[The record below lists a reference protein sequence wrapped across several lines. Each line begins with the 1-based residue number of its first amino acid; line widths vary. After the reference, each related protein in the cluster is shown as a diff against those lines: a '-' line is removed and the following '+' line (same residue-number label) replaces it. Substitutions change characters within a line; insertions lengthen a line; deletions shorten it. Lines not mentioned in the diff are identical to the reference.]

1 MPRARTRRRNMKRR
15 FRGGALT
22 DDQLL
27 EPVVAADD
35 TPTSDDPP
43 TPTAMPIAYAKPP
56 LPEEPLANDKSATP
70 NLSSAEKAALDLLIG
85 KPRPI
90 EILTTSNDTS
100 EPETFDEI
108 QKRQRAQRVI
118 AREER
123 AAKDRATAARARATA
138 ARARATA
145 ASGGRRTKRRSRARR
160 SRAGGKRSRAR
171 RTKRRSRVGGRR
183 QQRQQQRR
191 TQRRRTQRRRTQRRQ
206 RH

>member
-138 ARARATA
+138 A
-145 ASGGRRTKRRSRARR
+145 SGGRRTKRRSRARR

-183 QQRQQQRR
+183 QQRQQQRT
-191 TQRRRTQRRRTQRRQ
+191 TQRRRTQSKRSKSTRRR
-206 RH
+206 